1 MIKSDSTCCL
11 CSRSSLCSH
20 PPLCVLHASQIKE
33 VCQAVPLHHLFPTIT
48 LTLINTLPDLWH
60 PSAHPSPSARPSSLP
75 YPHPMDRFLAPHSP
89 EAQAHSLV
97 TFVLILMSNPNK
109 QLISFHSE
117 NTVSWDMEHP
127 SLNETLIA
135 GCASYQAL
143 SRYLTGADLV
153 FFPRTRKELQNVL

>member
-1 MIKSDSTCCL
+1 
-11 CSRSSLCSH
+11 
-20 PPLCVLHASQIKE
+20 
-33 VCQAVPLHHLFPTIT
+33 
-48 LTLINTLPDLWH
+48 
-60 PSAHPSPSARPSSLP
+60 
-75 YPHPMDRFLAPHSP
+75 MDRFLAPHSP

-97 TFVLILMSNPNK
+97 TFVLILIPNPNK

-117 NTVSWDMEHP
+117 STVSWDMEYP

-153 FFPRTRKELQNVL
+153 FFPRTRKELRNVL

>member
-1 MIKSDSTCCL
+1 
-11 CSRSSLCSH
+11 
-20 PPLCVLHASQIKE
+20 
-33 VCQAVPLHHLFPTIT
+33 
-48 LTLINTLPDLWH
+48 
-60 PSAHPSPSARPSSLP
+60 
-75 YPHPMDRFLAPHSP
+75 MDRFLAPHSP

-97 TFVLILMSNPNK
+97 TFVLISMLNPNK
-109 QLISFHSE
+109 QLIFFHSE
-117 NTVSWDMEHP
+117 STVSWDMEHP